1 MKGRLLLL
9 AAAIVLFA
17 SCHESTHAVSPGTTK
32 AFEDEEM
39 KWRDTRRAS
48 LTKDSGWLTLVG
60 LDWLHEGVNDVQ
72 LPSKPP
78 VVAHVT
84 LAGAKATLQPDPAM
98 SIDAKPVTAPV
109 ELKDDA
115 DPQPTVVHVGSL
127 SFLFIK
133 RADKNGE
140 RYALRVKDA
149 NSEAR
154 AQFKGLDYFPAD
166 AKYRVEARFEPYNP
180 PKKISITNVLG
191 MVSDETSPG
200 VLVFTLD
207 GKEYRLEPILEQGE
221 TDYFLI
227 FKDATSGKETYGAA
241 RYLYAHP
248 PGADGKTIVDFN
260 HAYNPPC
267 AFTHFAT
274 CPLPPPQNRL
284 PIRIEAG
291 EKVYAG
297 GHA

>member
-1 MKGRLLLL
+1 MVSLLV
-9 AAAIVLFA
+9 AATA
-17 SCHESTHAVSPGTTK
+17 CHEARAPQPK
-32 AFEDEEM
+32 AFVDDEM
-39 KWRDTRRAS
+39 KWRATRRER
-48 LTKDSGWLTLVG
+48 LTKEDSWLSLVG
-60 LDWLHEGVNDVQ
+60 LDWLQQGANDVK
-72 LPSKPP
+72 LPSTPP

-84 LAGAKATLQPDPAM
+84 LNGATATLQPDPNM
-98 SIDAKPVTAPV
+98 TIDGKPVAAPV

-115 DPQPTVVHVGSL
+115 DAHPTVVHIGSL
-127 SFLFIK
+127 QFLFIK

-154 AQFKGLDYFPAD
+154 REFKGLDYFEPD

-180 PKKISITNVLG
+180 PKKLAITNVLG

-200 VLVFTLD
+200 VLVFNLD

-221 TDYFLI
+221 TDYFII
-227 FKDATSGKETYGAA
+227 FKDATSGHETYGAA

-248 PGADGKTIVDFN
+248 PGPDGKTIVDFN
-260 HAYNPPC
+260 RAYNPPC

-274 CPLPPPQNRL
+274 CPLPPAENRL